1 MGADRGTLS
10 PVITRAEVFWPR
22 KKPER
27 GLASSICDFSY
38 YVLYHYTDW
47 PTIAEL
53 LNTKRSLHVAVLAAT
68 SLSPLARLS
77 TKRWI
82 STPATSSSSSSSS
95 PDISPSPIKAYTST
109 SNDPYLNLSIE
120 HHLLQTSPPDSAI
133 LFLYKN
139 RPSIIIGRNQNPWLE
154 VNLALLNA
162 TSRNGNTAS
171 LPETGLDAP
180 VDIVRRRS
188 GGGTVFH
195 DEGNVNWTVIC
206 PSSIFTRDKHAE
218 MVVRALRSN
227 GIARAR
233 VNERHDVVL
242 DQGQEARASDFPDA
256 DDTHATPYQTSSPQ
270 ALKVSGSA
278 YKLTRARAL
287 HHGTC
292 LLSSP
297 NLNVI
302 PHYLHSPAKSFI
314 TAKGVE
320 SVSSPVGNILL
331 ENERFEA
338 AVRKHFAEMY
348 GEPEGGLVK
357 VGESWAEIEGVKKGM
372 DELRV
377 SFVLS
382 FVVLINIREHFS
394 NSSTQSLEWTYL
406 QTPQFTFN
414 SHANATDLDIPLI
427 EFTARFGVITECN
440 IQLTPSSPSI
450 GGDLIGKR
458 LHEVADWRSLLPQP
472 QSVEQQLKW
481 VAAIKY
487 LERVLPRV
495 ESMGS

>member
-1 MGADRGTLS
+1 M
-10 PVITRAEVFWPR
+10 
-22 KKPER
+22 
-27 GLASSICDFSY
+27 
-38 YVLYHYTDW
+38 
-47 PTIAEL
+47 
-53 LNTKRSLHVAVLAAT
+53 
-68 SLSPLARLS
+68 
-77 TKRWI
+77 
-82 STPATSSSSSSSS
+82 
-95 PDISPSPIKAYTST
+95 
-109 SNDPYLNLSIE
+109 
-120 HHLLQTSPPDSAI
+120 
-133 LFLYKN
+133 
-139 RPSIIIGRNQNPWLE
+139 
-154 VNLALLNA
+154 NLALLNA
-162 TSRNGNTAS
+162 TSRNQNGNS

-242 DQGQEARASDFPDA
+242 DQGQKRGSDLPDP

-331 ENERFEA
+331 ETERFEA
-338 AVRKHFAEMY
+338 AVRKNFADMY
-348 GEPEGGLVK
+348 GEPEGGLIE
-357 VGESWAEIEGVKKGM
+357 VGESWVEVEGVKKGM
-372 DELRV
+372 DELKV
-377 SFVLS
+377 SLF
-382 FVVLINIREHFS
+382 
-394 NSSTQSLEWTYL
+394 
-406 QTPQFTFN
+406 
-414 SHANATDLDIPLI
+414 
-427 EFTARFGVITECN
+427 
-440 IQLTPSSPSI
+440 
-450 GGDLIGKR
+450 
-458 LHEVADWRSLLPQP
+458 
-472 QSVEQQLKW
+472 
-481 VAAIKY
+481 
-487 LERVLPRV
+487 
-495 ESMGS
+495 

>member
-1 MGADRGTLS
+1 MISR
-10 PVITRAEVFWPR
+10 I
-22 KKPER
+22 
-27 GLASSICDFSY
+27 
-38 YVLYHYTDW
+38 
-47 PTIAEL
+47 PTC
-53 LNTKRSLHVAVLAAT
+53 RAVLAAT
-68 SLSPLARLS
+68 SPLARPS
-77 TKRWI
+77 TRRWL
-82 STPATSSSSSSSS
+82 STPATSSS
-95 PDISPSPIKAYTST
+95 DISPAPIKAYAST

-120 HHLLQTSPPDSAI
+120 HHLLQTSPPDSAV

-162 TSRNGNTAS
+162 TPRNQNGNS

-227 GIARAR
+227 GVARAR

-242 DQGQEARASDFPDA
+242 DQGQKRDSNLPDPG
-256 DDTHATPYQTSSPQ
+256 DTHATAYQTPSPQ

-331 ENERFEA
+331 ENERFED
-338 AVRKHFAEMY
+338 AVRKNFAEMY
-348 GEPEGGLVK
+348 GEPEGGLVE

-372 DELRV
+372 DELKV
-377 SFVLS
+377 SLFLNAMLVGLFPNVSLTLLHSLS
-382 FVVLINIREHFS
+382 NGLISKLH
-394 NSSTQSLEWTYL
+394 NSRSTLTRTLWIS
-406 QTPQFTFN
+406 TFL
-414 SHANATDLDIPLI
+414 SSSSQPASASSPNATSSSLRRCL
-427 EFTARFGVITECN
+427 
-440 IQLTPSSPSI
+440 PSA
-450 GGDLIGKR
+450 KN
-458 LHEVADWRSLLPQP
+458 
-472 QSVEQQLKW
+472 
-481 VAAIKY
+481 
-487 LERVLPRV
+487 
-495 ESMGS
+495 

>member
-1 MGADRGTLS
+1 
-10 PVITRAEVFWPR
+10 
-22 KKPER
+22 
-27 GLASSICDFSY
+27 
-38 YVLYHYTDW
+38 LY
-47 PTIAEL
+47 
-53 LNTKRSLHVAVLAAT
+53 
-68 SLSPLARLS
+68 
-77 TKRWI
+77 
-82 STPATSSSSSSSS
+82 
-95 PDISPSPIKAYTST
+95 
-109 SNDPYLNLSIE
+109 
-120 HHLLQTSPPDSAI
+120 Q
-133 LFLYKN
+133 N

-162 TSRNGNTAS
+162 TSRNQNGNS

-242 DQGQEARASDFPDA
+242 DQGQTRASDLPDP

-338 AVRKHFAEMY
+338 AVREHFAKMY
-348 GEPEGGLVK
+348 GEPEGGLIE
-357 VGESWAEIEGVKKGM
+357 VGESWAEVEGVKKGM
-372 DELRV
+372 DELKV
-377 SFVLS
+377 SF
-382 FVVLINIREHFS
+382 
-394 NSSTQSLEWTYL
+394 
-406 QTPQFTFN
+406 
-414 SHANATDLDIPLI
+414 SHISCRPL
-427 EFTARFGVITECN
+427 
-440 IQLTPSSPSI
+440 L
-450 GGDLIGKR
+450 
-458 LHEVADWRSLLPQP
+458 
-472 QSVEQQLKW
+472 SVEHL
-481 VAAIKY
+481 
-487 LERVLPRV
+487 L
-495 ESMGS
+495 

>member
-1 MGADRGTLS
+1 
-10 PVITRAEVFWPR
+10 
-22 KKPER
+22 
-27 GLASSICDFSY
+27 
-38 YVLYHYTDW
+38 
-47 PTIAEL
+47 
-53 LNTKRSLHVAVLAAT
+53 
-68 SLSPLARLS
+68 
-77 TKRWI
+77 
-82 STPATSSSSSSSS
+82 
-95 PDISPSPIKAYTST
+95 
-109 SNDPYLNLSIE
+109 
-120 HHLLQTSPPDSAI
+120 
-133 LFLYKN
+133 LYKN

-162 TSRNGNTAS
+162 TSRNGNGNGNSDS

-227 GIARAR
+227 GVARAR

-242 DQGQEARASDFPDA
+242 DQGQERTSDLPDP

-338 AVRKHFAEMY
+338 AVRENFAEMY
-348 GEPEGGLVK
+348 GEPDGGLVE
-357 VGESWAEIEGVKKGM
+357 VGESWAEVEGVKKGM

-377 SFVLS
+377 SFSYCFTLLVYISLTLLHS
-382 FVVLINIREHFS
+382 PS
-394 NSSTQSLEWTYL
+394 NGHTSKH
-406 QTPQFTFN
+406 PN
-414 SHANATDLDIPLI
+414 SHSTRMRMPPMASTFLSSSSQPASASSPNATSSSHPHRL
-427 EFTARFGVITECN
+427 
-440 IQLTPSSPSI
+440 PS
-450 GGDLIGKR
+450 
-458 LHEVADWRSLLPQP
+458 AQT
-472 QSVEQQLKW
+472 
-481 VAAIKY
+481 
-487 LERVLPRV
+487 
-495 ESMGS
+495 

>member
-1 MGADRGTLS
+1 MISR
-10 PVITRAEVFWPR
+10 I
-22 KKPER
+22 
-27 GLASSICDFSY
+27 
-38 YVLYHYTDW
+38 
-47 PTIAEL
+47 PTC
-53 LNTKRSLHVAVLAAT
+53 RAVLATT
-68 SLSPLARLS
+68 SSVGRLS
-77 TKRWI
+77 KRWL
-82 STPATSSSSSSSS
+82 STPATSSS

-109 SNDPYLNLSIE
+109 SNDPFLNLSIE
-120 HHLLQTSPPDSAI
+120 HHLLQTSPPDSAV

-162 TSRNGNTAS
+162 TTSRTQNGNPLP

-195 DEGNVNWTVIC
+195 DQGNVNWTVIC

-227 GIARAR
+227 GVARAR

-242 DQGQEARASDFPDA
+242 DQGQKRGSDAVDSLDPN
-256 DDTHATPYQTSSPQ
+256 DTHATPYQTASPQ

-348 GEPEGGLVK
+348 GEPEGGLIE
-357 VGESWAEIEGVKKGM
+357 VGESWAEVEGVKKGI
-372 DELRV
+372 DELKVR
-377 SFVLS
+377 FVLM
-382 FVVLINIREHFS
+382 F
-394 NSSTQSLEWTYL
+394 
-406 QTPQFTFN
+406 
-414 SHANATDLDIPLI
+414 
-427 EFTARFGVITECN
+427 C
-440 IQLTPSSPSI
+440 
-450 GGDLIGKR
+450 
-458 LHEVADWRSLLPQP
+458 
-472 QSVEQQLKW
+472 
-481 VAAIKY
+481 
-487 LERVLPRV
+487 
-495 ESMGS
+495 

>member
-1 MGADRGTLS
+1 MISRISACR
-10 PVITRAEVFWPR
+10 
-22 KKPER
+22 
-27 GLASSICDFSY
+27 
-38 YVLYHYTDW
+38 
-47 PTIAEL
+47 
-53 LNTKRSLHVAVLAAT
+53 AVLAT
-68 SLSPLARLS
+68 RSPTPRLQCQ
-77 TKRWI
+77 RWI
-82 STPATSSSSSSSS
+82 STPSSATTPNKPPFPVKSY
-95 PDISPSPIKAYTST
+95 IST
-109 SNDPYLNLSIE
+109 SDDPYLNLSIE
-120 HHLLQTSPPDSAI
+120 HHLLQTSPADAAI
-133 LFLYKN
+133 LFLYTN

-162 TSRNGNTAS
+162 AATRKGSNNNATS

-180 VDIVRRRS
+180 VDLVRRRS

-227 GIARAR
+227 GIDRAR

-242 DQGQEARASDFPDA
+242 DQGQKQTTDSLDPA
-256 DDTHATPYQTSSPQ
+256 DTHATPYQSPS
-270 ALKVSGSA
+270 APRPLKVSGSA

-331 ENERFEA
+331 ANERFEM

-348 GEPEGGLVK
+348 GEPEGGVVE
-357 VGESWAEIEGVKKGM
+357 VGEDWAAGVEGVRKGM
-372 DELRV
+372 EELKVFLPDVLLSVNFNTNLFHRATVSRMDLSPDSAIHFQLSVQHYRRLHCQKQRFPSDRIHRPLRRRHRV
-377 SFVLS
+377 QRPTHPLVALDW
-382 FVVLINIREHFS
+382 RE
-394 NSSTQSLEWTYL
+394 LAR
-406 QTPQFTFN
+406 QTP
-414 SHANATDLDIPLI
+414 
-427 EFTARFGVITECN
+427 ARNLGLGDCAASASDCRAYAPVEGSGGV
-440 IQLTPSSPSI
+440 SAA
-450 GGDLIGKR
+450 R
-458 LHEVADWRSLLPQP
+458 LA
-472 QSVEQQLKW
+472 QS
-481 VAAIKY
+481 
-487 LERVLPRV
+487 
-495 ESMGS
+495 

>member
-1 MGADRGTLS
+1 
-10 PVITRAEVFWPR
+10 
-22 KKPER
+22 
-27 GLASSICDFSY
+27 
-38 YVLYHYTDW
+38 
-47 PTIAEL
+47 
-53 LNTKRSLHVAVLAAT
+53 
-68 SLSPLARLS
+68 
-77 TKRWI
+77 
-82 STPATSSSSSSSS
+82 
-95 PDISPSPIKAYTST
+95 
-109 SNDPYLNLSIE
+109 
-120 HHLLQTSPPDSAI
+120 
-133 LFLYKN
+133 LYKN

-162 TSRNGNTAS
+162 TSRNGNNSS

-218 MVVRALRSN
+218 MVVRALRSK

-242 DQGQEARASDFPDA
+242 DQGQKRSSDLPDP

-338 AVRKHFAEMY
+338 SVRNHFAEMY
-348 GEPEGGLVK
+348 GEPEGGLLE

-377 SFVLS
+377 SFPHATLTTLFVNTSLTLLGSPSNGRISKLRSSRSTRIRTPLISTSLS
-382 FVVLINIREHFS
+382 S
-394 NSSTQSLEWTYL
+394 NSRPASASS
-406 QTPQFTFN
+406 P
-414 SHANATDLDIPLI
+414 NAT
-427 EFTARFGVITECN
+427 
-440 IQLTPSSPSI
+440 SS
-450 GGDLIGKR
+450 
-458 LHEVADWRSLLPQP
+458 SLRHHHLL
-472 QSVEQQLKW
+472 VK
-481 VAAIKY
+481 I
-487 LERVLPRV
+487 
-495 ESMGS
+495 

>member
-1 MGADRGTLS
+1 MISR
-10 PVITRAEVFWPR
+10 I
-22 KKPER
+22 
-27 GLASSICDFSY
+27 
-38 YVLYHYTDW
+38 
-47 PTIAEL
+47 PT
-53 LNTKRSLHVAVLAAT
+53 TCRAVLASTA
-68 SLSPLARLS
+68 PLARLS
-77 TKRWI
+77 ARRWL
-82 STPATSSSSSSSS
+82 STPATSSSS
-95 PDISPSPIKAYTST
+95 PDNSPSPIKAYAST

-120 HHLLQTSPPDSAI
+120 HHLLQNSPPDSAV

-162 TSRNGNTAS
+162 TSRTLNGNGNGNDNITS
-171 LPETGLDAP
+171 LPETGLNAP

-242 DQGQEARASDFPDA
+242 DQGQERKQASDLPDPN
-256 DDTHATPYQTSSPQ
+256 DTHATPYQTPTPQ

-302 PHYLHSPAKSFI
+302 PHYLHSPAKGFI

-331 ENERFEA
+331 ENERFED
-338 AVRKHFAEMY
+338 AVRREFAEMY
-348 GEPEGGLVK
+348 GEPEGGVVE
-357 VGESWAEIEGVKKGM
+357 VGESWAEVEGVRKGVE
-372 DELRV
+372 ELRV
-377 SFVLS
+377 SFFFFLCVLLTAS
-382 FVVLINIREHFS
+382 FVNIFLTLLTSLSNGHISKLPSSRSTPTRTPLISTFL
-394 NSSTQSLEWTYL
+394 SSSSQPVSASS
-406 QTPQFTFN
+406 P
-414 SHANATDLDIPLI
+414 NAT
-427 EFTARFGVITECN
+427 
-440 IQLTPSSPSI
+440 SSS
-450 GGDLIGKR
+450 
-458 LHEVADWRSLLPQP
+458 LPQHHL
-472 QSVEQQLKW
+472 SAK
-481 VAAIKY
+481 I
-487 LERVLPRV
+487 
-495 ESMGS
+495 